1 LLNEVISTMDRF
13 YTELK
18 QRVFALWKGGGLLS
32 ERIQIRAR
40 ALSTTEAIGKP
51 EHQDFPIQKGKEK
64 LMQATL
70 LGAGGQAFTDMYG
83 DYEGT
88 LEQVLGLPMENN
100 YQRAVFIASINAV
113 LRRLGRIEG
122 SIHCR
127 DEEPVACG
135 KALVLYLKDRYDGAR
150 IAQVGFQPRMVENL
164 APAHPLRVL
173 DMDPDNIGARKFGVT
188 IEHPDHTEDA
198 VEWADLLLVTGT
210 TLANGTIDPL
220 LNKKPI
226 VFYGTTVAGTAHLMG
241 WERFCPC
248 SH

>member
-1 LLNEVISTMDRF
+1 MDDF
-13 YTELK
+13 YEELRR
-18 QRVFALWKGGGLLS
+18 RVFDVWKAEGLLS

-40 ALSTTEAIGKP
+40 ALSTTEAIGNP

-64 LMQATL
+64 LMQATFMD
-70 LGAGGQAFTDMYG
+70 AGGQAFTDMYG

-88 LEQVLGLPMENN
+88 LEQVLNLPMENN
-100 YQRAVFIASINAV
+100 HQRAVFVASLNAV
-113 LRRLGRIEG
+113 LARLGRIEG
-122 SIHCR
+122 AIHCR

-135 KALVLYLKDRYDGAR
+135 KALLPYLKDRYSGAKVT
-150 IAQVGFQPRMVENL
+150 QVGFQPRMVENL
-164 APAHPLRVL
+164 ATAHPLRVL
-173 DMDPDNIGARKFGVT
+173 DMDPDNIGVRKFGII
-188 IEHPDHTEDA
+188 IESADHTEEA

-210 TLANGTIDPL
+210 TLANGTVSPL

-226 VFYGTTVAGTAHLMG
+226 IFYGTTVAGAAHLMG

>member
-1 LLNEVISTMDRF
+1 MDDF
-13 YTELK
+13 YEQLK
-18 QRVFALWKGGGLLS
+18 KRVFELWRDEGLLS
-32 ERIQIRAR
+32 ERIQVRAR
-40 ALSTTEAIGKP
+40 ALSTAEAIGNP
-51 EHQDFPIQKGKEK
+51 GHQDFPIQKGKEK

-70 LGAGGQAFTDMYG
+70 MGAGGQAFTDMYG

-88 LEQVLGLPMENN
+88 LEQVLLLPMEDN
-100 YQRAVFIASINAV
+100 YQRAVFIASLNAV

-127 DEEPVACG
+127 DEEPVSCG
-135 KALVLYLKDRYDGAR
+135 KALVPYLKDRYSGAR

-164 APAHPLRVL
+164 APVHPLRVL
-173 DMDPDNIGARKFGVT
+173 DMDPDNIGVRKFGVI
-188 IEHPDHTEDA
+188 IEHPDQTEDA
-198 VEWADLLLVTGT
+198 VNWADLLLVTGT
-210 TLANGTIDPL
+210 TLANGSITPL

-226 VFYGTTVAGTAHLMG
+226 IFYGTTVAGAAHLMG